1 LLEIGWCSLWK
12 KEHAPAMHR
21 ALPFVNP
28 TKQRN
33 DTNYSNML
41 QAAPYFLTNL

>member
-1 LLEIGWCSLWK
+1 VQLNCGRK
-12 KEHAPAMHR
+12 NMHAPAMQF

-33 DTNYSNML
+33 DT
-41 QAAPYFLTNL
+41 AIAIVIVA

>member
-12 KEHAPAMHR
+12 KEHAPAMQF

-28 TKQRN
+28 TSQRN
-33 DTNYSNML
+33 DTAIAIVIVAIAIYK
-41 QAAPYFLTNL
+41 